1 MRIYARWIGA
11 LLLSMLALNAF
22 ADDGRGWQPIDE
34 TIRKSDHD
42 PRSYQAITLSN
53 GMTVLLVSDAAAPK
67 SLAALTL
74 PIGSLDD
81 PDSQLGLA
89 HYLEHMVL
97 MGSKNYPQPDNL
109 AEFLKK
115 HGGSHNASTASYRT
129 AFYLEVENDALQPA
143 VDRLADAI
151 AQPLLDPTN
160 ADRERHAVNAEL
172 TMARSRDGLRMA
184 QVGAETLNPAH
195 PGSRYSGGN
204 LDTLSDKPDSNLH
217 QALLDFYH
225 RHYSANLMKAV
236 IYSNKPLPEMAT
248 IAAETFGRVA
258 NHQASVP
265 DITVPVVTDAQK
277 GIIIHYVPAQPRKQ
291 LKIEFRIANDSDQFR
306 SKTDTLISY
315 LLGNRSKNTLNDWLQ
330 QQGLADGVNAG
341 ADPMTER
348 NSGVFA
354 ISVSLTDKGLAQRD
368 RVVAAVFSYLDML
381 RKQGIDKRY
390 FDEVAHVLAL
400 DFRYPSITR
409 DMDYIEWLVDTMLR
423 VPVTHTLDAP
433 YLADRYDAAAIN
445 ARLAEMTPQNARIWY
460 ISPAEPH
467 NKQAY
472 FVNAPYQVDKISAA
486 QFSAWQQQA
495 QQIPLSLPTL
505 NPYIP
510 SDFALI
516 PSDGKH
522 YDHPVALTNGD
533 SMRIYW
539 MPSQFYAS
547 EPKAAITL
555 ALRNKSAI
563 SDARQQ
569 VLFGLNDYLSS
580 LALDELNS
588 QASVG
593 GISFSTGEDDGLVF
607 NASGFTQRLPEL
619 LKKLVEGYA
628 SFQPDAQQLEQAKSW
643 YLDRLEAAEK
653 GKAFEQAIQPMQ
665 MLSQLPYTQR
675 EARRQLVKQITLQE
689 VMDYRDALI
698 QHATPE
704 MMVVG
709 NLSADR
715 VRQLGEELKQQLHSA
730 GHGYWHSDYVVV
742 DKPIKAN
749 LQKTGSSTDSAL
761 ATLYVPLGYSEYQSM
776 ANSTMLSQIV
786 QPWFYNQ
793 LRTEEQLGYAVF
805 AYQMPIG
812 RQWGIGFLL
821 QSNSKAPAYLL
832 QRFQAF
838 YPQAEQR
845 LRSMKAEDFAQ
856 YQQALINDLKQR
868 PQTLDE
874 EANRYSRDF
883 NRQNFAFNTRE
894 KAIAQIQQL
903 TPASLAD
910 FFHQAVLA
918 QQGMAMISQIGGSH
932 DGTHDADYAP
942 LPGFTTWDEVARLQQ
957 SLSVKSDA
965 P

>member
-22 ADDGRGWQPIDE
+22 ANSDRGWQPINE

-53 GMTVLLVSDAAAPK
+53 GMTVLLVSDKDAPK

-81 PDSQLGLA
+81 PNQQLGLA
-89 HYLEHMVL
+89 HYTEHMVS
-97 MGSKNYPQPDNL
+97 MGSKRYPQPDNL

-151 AQPLLDPTN
+151 AEPLLDPVN

-172 TMARSRDGLRMA
+172 TMARSRDGLRMS

-195 PGSRYSGGN
+195 PASRYSGGN
-204 LDTLSDKPDSNLH
+204 LDTLRDKPDSNLH
-217 QALLDFYH
+217 QALSDFYH
-225 RHYSANLMKAV
+225 SHYSANLMKAV
-236 IYSNKPLPEMAT
+236 IYSNKSLPEMAD
-248 IAAETFGRVA
+248 IAVQTFGRVA
-258 NHQASVP
+258 NHQAIVP
-265 DITVPVVTDAQK
+265 KIEVPVVTDAQK

-291 LKIEFRIANDSDQFR
+291 LKLEFRIANNSEQFR

-315 LLGNRSKNTLNDWLQ
+315 ILGNRSKNTLNDWLQ
-330 QQGLADGVNAG
+330 KQGLADGVNAG
-341 ADPMTER
+341 ADPMTDR

-354 ISVSLTDKGLAQRD
+354 ITVSLTDKGLAQRD
-368 RVVAAVFSYLDML
+368 EVIAAVFSYLDML
-381 RKQGIDKRY
+381 RNKGIDKGY
-390 FDEVAHVLAL
+390 FDEVSHVLAL

-423 VPVTHTLDAP
+423 VPVDHTLDAP
-433 YLADRYDAAAIN
+433 YLADNFDPAAIKS
-445 ARLAEMTPQNARIWY
+445 RLDEMTPQNARIWY
-460 ISPAEPH
+460 ISPNEPH
-467 NKQAY
+467 NKEAY
-472 FVNAPYQVDKISAA
+472 FVNAPYQVDKINAA
-486 QFSAWQQQA
+486 QFSDWQQRGT
-495 QQIPLSLPTL
+495 QIQLSMPTL

-510 SDFALI
+510 SDFTI
-516 PSDGKH
+516 VPGDGKT
-522 YDHPVALTNGD
+522 YTHPLALTSGD

-555 ALRNKSAI
+555 ALRNKAAI
-563 SDARQQ
+563 GDARQQ

-580 LALDELNS
+580 VALDELNS

-593 GISFSTGEDDGLVF
+593 GISFSTGEDDGIVF
-607 NASGFTQRLPEL
+607 SASGFTQRLPEL

-675 EARRQLVKQITLQE
+675 ETRRKLVKDLTLKD
-689 VMDYRDALI
+689 VTDYRDALLRN
-698 QHATPE
+698 ATPE

-709 NLSADR
+709 NLSAEL
-715 VRQLGEELKQQLHSA
+715 VKQLGTDLQQQLHSE
-730 GHGYWHSDYVVV
+730 GHSYWHSDYVVI
-742 DKPIKAN
+742 DKAMKAN
-749 LQKTGSSTDSAL
+749 LQTAGSSTDSAL
-761 ATLYVPLGYSEYQSM
+761 AALYVPLGYDEYQSM

-793 LRTEEQLGYAVF
+793 LRTQEQLGYAVF
-805 AYQMPIG
+805 SYQMPIG

-821 QSNSKAPAYLL
+821 QSNSKQPAYLM
-832 QRFQAF
+832 QRFEAF

-845 LRSMKAEDFAQ
+845 LRDMKPEDFAQ

-883 NRQNFAFNTRE
+883 NRQNFAFDTRE
-894 KAIAQIQQL
+894 KAIEQIQKL
-903 TPASLAD
+903 TPQGLAD
-910 FFHQAVLA
+910 FFHKAVLQ

-932 DGTHDADYAP
+932 DGATKDDYAP
-942 LPGFTTWDEVARLQQ
+942 LPGFTNWDQVEKLQQ
-957 SLSVKSDA
+957 SLPVKSDTQ
-965 P
+965 

>member
-11 LLLSMLALNAF
+11 LLLSMLALSAV
-22 ADDGRGWQPIDE
+22 AETDRGWQPINE

-42 PRSYQAITLSN
+42 PRSYQAITLNN
-53 GMTVLLVSDAAAPK
+53 GMTVLLVSDADAPK

-81 PDSQLGLA
+81 PNQQLGLA

-97 MGSKNYPQPDNL
+97 MGSKRYPQPDNL

-129 AFYLEVENDALQPA
+129 AFYLEVENEALQPA
-143 VDRLADAI
+143 ADRLADAI
-151 AQPLLDPTN
+151 AEPLLDPVN

-195 PGSRYSGGN
+195 PGSRFSGGN
-204 LDTLSDKPDSNLH
+204 LDTLSDKPDSKLH
-217 QALLDFYH
+217 QALTDFY
-225 RHYSANLMKAV
+225 RSHYSANLMKAV
-236 IYSNKPLPEMAT
+236 IYSNKPLSEMAD
-248 IAAETFGRVA
+248 IASQTFGRVE
-258 NHQASVP
+258 NRHASVP
-265 DITVPVVTDAQK
+265 AIDVPVVTDAQK

-291 LKIEFRIANDSDQFR
+291 LKIEFRIANNSDRFR

-315 LLGNRSKNTLNDWLQ
+315 LIGNRSKNTLNDWLQ
-330 QQGLADGVNAG
+330 KQGLADGVSAG

-348 NSGVFA
+348 SSGVFA

-368 RVVAAVFSYLDML
+368 DVIAAVFSYLEQL
-381 RKQGIDKRY
+381 RNKGIDKRY
-390 FDEVAHVLAL
+390 FDEVSHVLAL

-423 VPVTHTLDAP
+423 VPVDHTLDAP
-433 YLADRYDAAAIN
+433 YLADRFDPAAIN
-445 ARLAEMTPQNARIWY
+445 ARLADMTPQNARIWS
-460 ISPAEPH
+460 ISPQEPH
-467 NKQAY
+467 NKEAY

-486 QFSAWQQQA
+486 QFREWQQRAA
-495 QQIPLSLPTL
+495 QLQLSLPVL

-510 SDFALI
+510 SDFTIMAAN
-516 PSDGKH
+516 DKR
-522 YDHPVALTNGD
+522 YDHPVPLSDGE

-539 MPSQFYAS
+539 MPSQVYAS

-555 ALRNKSAI
+555 ALRNKAAI

-569 VLFGLNDYLSS
+569 VLFGLNDYLSG

-593 GISFSTGEDDGLVF
+593 GISFSTGEDDGIVF
-607 NASGFTQRLPEL
+607 SASGFTQRLPEL

-628 SFQPDAQQLEQAKSW
+628 TFTPNQQQLEQAKSW

-675 EARRQLVKQITLQE
+675 ETRRKLVKNLTLKE
-689 VMDYRDALI
+689 VTDYRDALL

-709 NLSADR
+709 NIAAEQ
-715 VRQLGEELKQQLHSA
+715 VKQLGEELKQQLKSSGRDH
-730 GHGYWHSDYVVV
+730 WHSDYVAV
-742 DKPIKAN
+742 DKVTKAN
-749 LQKTGSSTDSAL
+749 LQKAGSSTDSAL

-776 ANSTMLSQIV
+776 ANSTLLSQIV

-821 QSNSKAPAYLL
+821 QSNSKQPAYLL

-845 LRSMKAEDFAQ
+845 LRSMKTEDFIQ
-856 YQQALINDLKQR
+856 YQQALINEMKQR

-874 EANRYSRDF
+874 EANRYNRDF
-883 NRQNFAFNTRE
+883 KRQNFAFDTRE
-894 KAIAQIQQL
+894 KVIEQIQQL
-903 TPASLAD
+903 TPTGLAD
-910 FFHQAVLA
+910 FFHQAVVA
-918 QQGMAMISQIGGSH
+918 QQGMTMVSQIGGSH
-932 DGTHDADYAP
+932 DGATPEDYAP
-942 LPGFTTWDEVARLQQ
+942 LPGFTTWDELEKMQQ
-957 SLSVKSDA
+957 SLPVKSDVK
-965 P
+965 